1 MTTSLPSGRPLR
13 VLWVGGAAGT
23 AAAAEVERAA
33 SADEALQ
40 HATRLSFDALVLEL
54 PAAEALAVAAA
65 PAWVPLLRDV
75 AVLFV
80 VDGHG
85 DAGPADD
92 VLAERLIAAGAQDLL
107 LPAERADADAFV
119 RRLRHAVRRKAVE
132 RDARRAWST
141 DLHTGLPNQ
150 AQLVE
155 HLSQLIALRARQPAP
170 MALLVLRID
179 GLDAIG
185 AQHGAE
191 AAQVV
196 RRKVAVRLR
205 ASVRSSDVVAALGG
219 DVFALLL
226 AKIEAPADAQRVA
239 IKLARA
245 LREPFSVVGAA
256 VSVAAHVGVA
266 LYPADGAEPEPL
278 LRHASATALA
288 AQRRKSGA
296 ANE

>member
-1 MTTSLPSGRPLR
+1 MTSSLPAGRPLR
-13 VLWVGGAAGT
+13 VAWVGETRASWVGVELERLATPDAAL
-23 AAAAEVERAA
+23 ERAT
-33 SADEALQ
+33 LQ
-40 HATRLSFDALVLEL
+40 PLDALVLEL
-54 PAAEALAVAAA
+54 PSADALAVASA

-75 AVLFV
+75 AVLMV
-80 VDGHG
+80 V
-85 DAGPADD
+85 PAADEL
-92 VLAERLIAAGAQDLL
+92 LAERTIAAGVQDLL
-107 LPAERADADAFV
+107 LPHELADASALE

-132 RDARRAWST
+132 RDARKAWST

-155 HLSQLIALRARQPAP
+155 HLSQLVALRARQPAP
-170 MALLVLRID
+170 MALLVLRVD
-179 GLDAIG
+179 GLDSIG

-245 LREPFSVVGAA
+245 LREPFGVVGASVA
-256 VSVAAHVGVA
+256 VAAHVGVA
-266 LYPADGAEPEPL
+266 LYPADGSEPDAL
-278 LRHASATALA
+278 LRHASAAALA